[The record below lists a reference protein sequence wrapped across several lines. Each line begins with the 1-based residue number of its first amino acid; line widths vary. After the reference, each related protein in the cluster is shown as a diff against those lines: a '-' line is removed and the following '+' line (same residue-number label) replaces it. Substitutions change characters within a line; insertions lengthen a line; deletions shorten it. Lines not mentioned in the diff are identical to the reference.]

1 MLTQS
6 DPILGQIESGQ
17 TPQVDQCV
25 SIQSNQNILA
35 QVQRLQSVLTAE
47 LVKSTLL
54 NSDNAQVLERDRIQ
68 PKVGKQPRGNNL
80 VALDVTRNSWRRE
93 GNVINELTVAE
104 TLLAVDELDVFVQE
118 LGPLTLEFHS
128 KVVLVVLVFWQFDA
142 YVLQEKVFVWVSD
155 RTKRFKASANLVNTC
170 ASDGQIAVNV
180 CFSLTGFFITRFYWL
195 LYYWLLSLNIDI

>member
-80 VALDVTRNSWRRE
+80 VALDVTRNS
-93 GNVINELTVAE
+93 
-104 TLLAVDELDVFVQE
+104 
-118 LGPLTLEFHS
+118 
-128 KVVLVVLVFWQFDA
+128 
-142 YVLQEKVFVWVSD
+142 
-155 RTKRFKASANLVNTC
+155 
-170 ASDGQIAVNV
+170 
-180 CFSLTGFFITRFYWL
+180 
-195 LYYWLLSLNIDI
+195 